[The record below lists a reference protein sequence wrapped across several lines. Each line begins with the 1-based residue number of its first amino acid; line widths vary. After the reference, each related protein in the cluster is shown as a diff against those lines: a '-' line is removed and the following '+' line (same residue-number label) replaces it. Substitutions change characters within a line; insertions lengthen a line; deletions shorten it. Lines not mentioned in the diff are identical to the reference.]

1 LAIAAKVPNY
11 GVLAKIPAEDILQR
25 IADGTLPVDIASEL
39 GVNKSAIS
47 VRFAGDPRYKQAREI
62 GMEVLLDQG
71 LAEIEA
77 AGDDLN
83 LARARE
89 ILLRRREW
97 RAERDFPHRW
107 GQHTQVTV
115 SQGDLGERLR
125 RARERV
131 IDAAPQQSQDIG
143 PVKSTNA

>member
-131 IDAAPQQSQDIG
+131 IDAAPQQTQDIG
-143 PVKSTNA
+143 PPKSTNA